1 MAIDTAEKRRS
12 SIGFGMPG
20 NAGTLIPAG
29 ASSAFR
35 RGSGLGLYFIS
46 SGSVENVTTRLTLV
60 GTSKRRLAVT
70 GTSAE
75 RINVT
80 GTSQKRLT
88 IEGASR

>member
-1 MAIDTAEKRRS
+1 M
-12 SIGFGMPG
+12 GFWHAYMGIEG
-20 NAGTLIPAG
+20 GGGI
-29 ASSAFR
+29 SAT
-35 RGSGLGLYFIS
+35 
-46 SGSVENVTTRLTLV
+46 VENVTTRLTLV

-75 RINVT
+75 RMNVT